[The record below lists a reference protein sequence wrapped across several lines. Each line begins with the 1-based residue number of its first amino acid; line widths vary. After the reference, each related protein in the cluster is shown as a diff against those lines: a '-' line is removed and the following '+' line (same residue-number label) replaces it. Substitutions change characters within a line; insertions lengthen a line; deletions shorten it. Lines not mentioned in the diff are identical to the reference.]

1 MANIIQIKRSTGS
14 SAPTGLAA
22 GEMAWYDG
30 GGGSGANGK
39 LFVGDVADGTAQHI
53 GGRGTGAIGGGA
65 ASSLAADD
73 LSAGDA
79 AVTIS
84 TTSGNI
90 TVDATANNSDIIFKG
105 TDATADITMLTLDGS
120 EAGAATFNNK
130 VVATQ
135 LDIGSGGADIDGALE
150 ANSYTV
156 AGVALNEYIADTAG
170 AMFSSNTESGITAT
184 YQDADNT
191 IDLTV
196 GTLNQNTTGSAA
208 TLTTARTIGGVSFNG
223 SANIALVSGSI
234 PDNAADTTGLAA
246 TATALATARTIG
258 GVSFDGSANIALVS
272 GSIPN
277 NAADTT
283 GLAATATKIASITN
297 SNIVQLTETQ
307 TLTNKTLTSPT
318 LTGPALGTP
327 ASGTLTN
334 CTFPSANVNTD
345 VDVSVSNLE
354 TRLAAIDTATTIGNG
369 VTMTAGGD
377 FTVTGDLI
385 VSGDTTTV
393 NTATLSV
400 EDPLIILASGNGAD
414 TVDVGLYAKYTASGV
429 KYAGIVR
436 DASVTG
442 DPWTFF
448 DSLTTEP
455 TTTVTVGA
463 NGFDYADIKAG
474 AIDAEDGFTG
484 NLTGNASGSSA
495 TCTGLAATATALAT
509 ARNIGG
515 VSFDGTGNISL
526 VSGSI
531 PNNAAD
537 TTGLAATATA
547 LATARTIGGVSFDG
561 SANIALVSGSIPNN
575 AADTTGLAATATALA
590 TARTIGGV
598 SFNGSANIDL
608 PGVNS
613 AGNQATSGL
622 AATATILA
630 TARNIGGVSFNG
642 SANIDLPGVNS
653 AGNQATSSTSAGL
666 SGTPNIAV
674 GTVATTTLTA
684 STAIK
689 LGDSDD
695 LIFGAGSDIIMSH
708 EGSAA
713 SADAEI
719 AGRIEGTSDHL
730 GYTANSLVISNIT
743 DDGDIAFFV
752 SDGGNSMGQLKLT
765 AADNKVRIGG
775 GAALEGEGSTTLN
788 GFTIDGG
795 TF

>member
-283 GLAATATKIASITN
+283 GLAATAT
-297 SNIVQLTETQ
+297 
-307 TLTNKTLTSPT
+307 
-318 LTGPALGTP
+318 
-327 ASGTLTN
+327 
-334 CTFPSANVNTD
+334 
-345 VDVSVSNLE
+345 
-354 TRLAAIDTATTIGNG
+354 
-369 VTMTAGGD
+369 
-377 FTVTGDLI
+377 
-385 VSGDTTTV
+385 
-393 NTATLSV
+393 
-400 EDPLIILASGNGAD
+400 
-414 TVDVGLYAKYTASGV
+414 
-429 KYAGIVR
+429 
-436 DASVTG
+436 
-442 DPWTFF
+442 
-448 DSLTTEP
+448 
-455 TTTVTVGA
+455 
-463 NGFDYADIKAG
+463 
-474 AIDAEDGFTG
+474 
-484 NLTGNASGSSA
+484 
-495 TCTGLAATATALAT
+495 
-509 ARNIGG
+509 
-515 VSFDGTGNISL
+515 
-526 VSGSI
+526 
-531 PNNAAD
+531 
-537 TTGLAATATA
+537 A
-547 LATARTIGGVSFDG
+547 LATART
-561 SANIALVSGSIPNN
+561 
-575 AADTTGLAATATALA
+575 
-590 TARTIGGV
+590 
-598 SFNGSANIDL
+598 
-608 PGVNS
+608 
-613 AGNQATSGL
+613 
-622 AATATILA
+622 
-630 TARNIGGVSFNG
+630 IGGVSFNG